1 MDWLLG
7 RKPASQNQSSSQ
19 NPSPAPVQPPQLHHQ
34 QQEIFEAPDI
44 DSLLKPHD
52 PAALHPLAN
61 LDKQTLDYIILED
74 EQIKSAGA
82 LPSRGWTDDLCY
94 GTGTTYLTALGVG
107 GMWGV
112 IEALRKPVIAA
123 QAHSTLNP
131 LSEPLAQR
139 LNTTA
144 RVAASAAAAS
154 TTGPTTTTYAPR
166 QSGKLLLNNILNH
179 VTRRG
184 PFLGNSAGV
193 LAMTY
198 NIINAYVSFPPSVP
212 VCQSPF
218 EYTDLNGVGVY

>member
-7 RKPASQNQSSSQ
+7 RKPSSQ

-94 GTGTTYLTALGVG
+94 GTGTTYLTG
-107 GMWGV
+107 
-112 IEALRKPVIAA
+112 I
-123 QAHSTLNP
+123 H
-131 LSEPLAQR
+131 
-139 LNTTA
+139 
-144 RVAASAAAAS
+144 
-154 TTGPTTTTYAPR
+154 
-166 QSGKLLLNNILNH
+166 
-179 VTRRG
+179 
-184 PFLGNSAGV
+184 PF
-193 LAMTY
+193 
-198 NIINAYVSFPPSVP
+198 VSFPTF
-212 VCQSPF
+212 SPHF
-218 EYTDLNGVGVY
+218 YPLSMVVDCANFSFGSRRHVGSH